1 MRHSPAEVPV
11 TPPHQYDTVHREL
24 RPGTG
29 KGASASAGPMPR
41 YTRQTEGRTR
51 APPTPPPAPPQHPH
65 TTSPPPTTTV
75 RGNEDILSVVSNQSL
90 HCVMQERCHHTSASD
105 RIPSW
110 PPMPPT
116 SLQRAATVRREKV
129 QLRIREQSFFAR
141 EGRGKGRDRH
151 ALAVNFCLIN
161 AETQNLCLKMAAWK
175 QRTEYYLSGL
185 WYLRRV

>member
-1 MRHSPAEVPV
+1 
-11 TPPHQYDTVHREL
+11 
-24 RPGTG
+24 
-29 KGASASAGPMPR
+29 
-41 YTRQTEGRTR
+41 
-51 APPTPPPAPPQHPH
+51 
-65 TTSPPPTTTV
+65 
-75 RGNEDILSVVSNQSL
+75 
-90 HCVMQERCHHTSASD
+90 
-105 RIPSW
+105 
-110 PPMPPT
+110 MPPT